1 MGRHVADHHTSSQG
15 GRIKHFLAIARS
27 SRAAAAVWRG
37 AWQRAVARPEGN
49 RRMVEFLRIARG
61 WLA

>member
-1 MGRHVADHHTSSQG
+1 MSRHIADHHTSSQG
-15 GRIKHFLAIARS
+15 GRMKHFLAIARS
-27 SRAAAAVWRG
+27 GASAAVWRG

-61 WLA
+61 RSA